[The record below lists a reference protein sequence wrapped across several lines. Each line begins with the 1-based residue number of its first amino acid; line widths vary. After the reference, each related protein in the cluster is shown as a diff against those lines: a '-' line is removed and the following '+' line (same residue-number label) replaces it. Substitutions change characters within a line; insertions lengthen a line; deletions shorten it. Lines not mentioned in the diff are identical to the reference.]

1 MPVRGATSPG
11 RIICTPANSVF
22 VARDLPGIPG
32 FSRMSTRRSA
42 SSAVMSPPDS
52 ITRRLMS
59 SKCQI
64 TGAQRVTGSL
74 VTTFFITFQSGVMWC
89 LAMRW

>member
-1 MPVRGATSPG
+1 MPVRGGKLAREDHLHACKQRVRGAGFARHP
-11 RIICTPANSVF
+11 RIFQNEHPP
-22 VARDLPGIPG
+22 LG
-32 FSRMSTRRSA
+32 FLGGNKSA
-42 SSAVMSPPDS
+42 GS

>member
-1 MPVRGATSPG
+1 MPSPNSVLVARESPG
-11 RIICTPANSVF
+11 K
-22 VARDLPGIPG
+22 PG
-32 FSRMSTRRSA
+32 FSRISTRRSA
-42 SSAVMSPPDS
+42 SSAVIRPPDS

-74 VTTFFITFQSGVMWC
+74 VTTLLITVHSGVMSC
-89 LAMRW
+89 LAMRS